1 MDAVNVIV
9 QIFQNLGV
17 PVACLVACF
26 WYIWKRDEDW
36 KLREANY
43 QEMVNNLSE
52 VISNNTLALQRL
64 MDKIGGE
71 R

>member
-1 MDAVNVIV
+1 MDAVNMIV
-9 QIFQNLGV
+9 QIVQNLGV

-36 KLREANY
+36 KMRETNY

-64 MDKIGGE
+64 VDKIGGE
-71 R
+71 S

>member
-1 MDAVNVIV
+1 MDAVNMIV

-36 KLREANY
+36 KLRETNY

-64 MDKIGGE
+64 VDKMDGE
-71 R
+71 S